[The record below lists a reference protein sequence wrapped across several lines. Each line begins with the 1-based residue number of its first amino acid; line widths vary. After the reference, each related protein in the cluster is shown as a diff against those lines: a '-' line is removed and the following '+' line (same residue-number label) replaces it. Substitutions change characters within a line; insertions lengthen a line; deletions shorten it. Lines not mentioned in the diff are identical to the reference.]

1 MEHVYTL
8 IIIDLSNEPLN
19 DVHEIRDY
27 IWMHE

>member
-8 IIIDLSNEPLN
+8 IIIDLSSVLLN
-19 DVHEIRDY
+19 DMHEIRDY